1 MEGIMMTRWM
11 TFLIA
16 ALSAAG
22 SAFAQNPIQWHGNAR
37 EAIARAKE
45 QQLPLM
51 FWVTQRRDLGEQD
64 DLRDEEEHAFRDP
77 TVVAI
82 AQRRYVPVRISH
94 TSRVDVE
101 LEKLGLPTGHGLYV
115 ALVTPS
121 GDLLDTVG
129 PMDVANP
136 TALAQRLSAAYRKY
150 ADDLYERELAPVIRN
165 QSAPKADVRRAVQ
178 TAWRL
183 GVTSADKDIAAL
195 LARPDVTEAERGRIY
210 ALLASLATGPSIEA
224 LLAAAAEGS
233 KDAAA
238 ALGRADAGALEFL
251 LDELPGAEGE
261 PSGRQLAAY
270 QATARIARLP
280 GAKPETFWMKAP
292 AEDRAKELDV
302 LKTRAESV
310 LAYWK
315 EREGAGR

>member
-1 MEGIMMTRWM
+1 MMTRWM

-16 ALSAAG
+16 ALSAVAG

-37 EAIARAKE
+37 EAIARARE

-51 FWVTQRRDLGEQD
+51 FWVTERRDIGEQD

-121 GDLLDTVG
+121 GELLDTVG
-129 PMDVANP
+129 PMEVANP

-150 ADDLYERELAPVIRN
+150 ADDLYDRELAPVIRN
-165 QSAPKADVRRAVQ
+165 AGAPKADVRKAVQ
-178 TAWRL
+178 AAWRL
-183 GVTSADKDIAAL
+183 GVASADKDIAAL

-210 ALLASLATGPSIEA
+210 ALLASLATGPSVEA
-224 LLAAAAEGS
+224 LLAAAAEGN

-238 ALGRADAGALEFL
+238 ALGRAEAGALEFL
-251 LDELPGAEGE
+251 LEDLPGTEGE
-261 PSGRQLAAY
+261 PSARQLAAY
-270 QATARIARLP
+270 EAAARIARLP
-280 GAKPETFWMKAP
+280 SAKPDTFWMRAS
-292 AEDRAKELDV
+292 AEDRARELDL
-302 LKTRAESV
+302 LKRRAESV